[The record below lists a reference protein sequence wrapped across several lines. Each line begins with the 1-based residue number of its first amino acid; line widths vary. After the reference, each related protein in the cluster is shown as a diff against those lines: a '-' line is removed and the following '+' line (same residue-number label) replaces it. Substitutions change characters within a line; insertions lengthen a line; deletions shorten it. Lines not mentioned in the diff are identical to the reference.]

1 MQAAHPPV
9 STPAA
14 RAQELWQL
22 STHVFN
28 NAGLMFDTLCEKH
41 AAKCFAAHAGSL
53 TPTVRSDSMDAHA
66 AFESAGALH

>member
-1 MQAAHPPV
+1 M
-9 STPAA
+9 S
-14 RAQELWQL
+14 
-22 STHVFN
+22 
-28 NAGLMFDTLCEKH
+28 DTLCEKH